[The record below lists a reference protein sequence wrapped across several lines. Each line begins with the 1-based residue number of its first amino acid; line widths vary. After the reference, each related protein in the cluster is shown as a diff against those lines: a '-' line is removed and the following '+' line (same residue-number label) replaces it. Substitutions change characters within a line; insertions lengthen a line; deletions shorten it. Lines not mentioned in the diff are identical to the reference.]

1 MSRESIESNWLNV
14 SNLNVF
20 FTNVDMNSE
29 ANDISSALEANA
41 IPSSLDLFP
50 TFCTVAIT
58 GVPNLKFTII
68 HRYI

>member
-1 MSRESIESNWLNV
+1 
-14 SNLNVF
+14 
-20 FTNVDMNSE
+20 MNSE